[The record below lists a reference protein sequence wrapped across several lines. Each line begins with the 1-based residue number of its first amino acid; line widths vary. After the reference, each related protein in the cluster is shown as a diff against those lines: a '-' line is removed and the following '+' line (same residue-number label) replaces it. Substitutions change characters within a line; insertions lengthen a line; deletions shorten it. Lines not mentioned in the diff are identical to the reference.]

1 MANLAGKSGWQVWM
15 ANLDGKSGWQVRMAS
30 LGTKSGTGELP
41 GWRYGSPLS
50 LPESYL
56 ENQDEKGPPTE
67 AAYRGGGLVQVS

>member
-1 MANLAGKSGWQVWM
+1 MAS
-15 ANLDGKSGWQVRMAS
+15 LDGKSGYQVRDW
-30 LGTKSGTGELP
+30 ELP

>member
-1 MANLAGKSGWQVWM
+1 
-15 ANLDGKSGWQVRMAS
+15 MAS